1 MKATIVGGGFATAV
15 AFHRR
20 GHQVEVLERAAASAE
35 VGAGLTIQPN
45 RLFGRSLT
53 PTHTWTI

>member
-35 VGAGLTIQPN
+35 VGVG
-45 RLFGRSLT
+45 
-53 PTHTWTI
+53 